1 LDQKNEKEK
10 TAQIAL
16 IDNKIQNVQN
26 MHAILSNLTELFA
39 GKSKKQQQNAFKVQK
54 ALNIASTLTE
64 TYLGAQKAY
73 TSQIIIGDPTSVVRG
88 ALAAAVVVTAGLAN
102 VKKIA
107 STTFDGGGGGGGGG
121 SEGGGGGGGSSAPAA
136 PQSAPNFN
144 LVGATGLN
152 QLDMLSIAPE
162 LFSCLTSST
171 TKGCIGFL
179 TIEFFEISKS
189 LFLFYEFSSLLFSI
203 KVARLLA
210 C

>member
-1 LDQKNEKEK
+1 
-10 TAQIAL
+10 
-16 IDNKIQNVQN
+16 

-39 GKSKKQQQNAFKVQK
+39 GKSRKQQQNAFKIQK

-73 TSQIIIGDPTSVVRG
+73 TSQIIPLDPSSVVRG

-107 STTFDGGGGGGGGG
+107 STTFEGAGGGGGGGGG
-121 SEGGGGGGGSSAPAA
+121 SEGGGGGGAAPVA

-152 QLDMLSIAPE
+152 QLDMLGKPIQAFVVGGEVTTYQE
-162 LFSCLTSST
+162 L
-171 TKGCIGFL
+171 
-179 TIEFFEISKS
+179 ERN
-189 LFLFYEFSSLLFSI
+189 
-203 KVARLLA
+203 RLRNATL
-210 C
+210 